1 MPVVR
6 PLLYLLIGSLTS
18 MHAPSPDNATS
29 PDTPVR
35 SRSILRKFVYL
46 FIAWVF
52 LVGLPSFPI
61 VRACLTLPLYC
72 HNPEARGDAAY
83 VMADGYAYL
92 ERLRAA
98 ADLYHM
104 HRVKEIYLL
113 NETESNG
120 YNFVLERSQSK
131 SQSAIDYLKYL
142 GVPPDFVHLVDADA
156 SPLMGSLNEAQAFAA
171 STQDLTGRVVVVT
184 SAPHT
189 RRSLL
194 CFQRSLPAERPVT
207 IYSASLPEDS
217 AELNG
222 PIWQEYLKLLIYYCV
237 A

>member
-1 MPVVR
+1 MHSPPSSKPI
-6 PLLYLLIGSLTS
+6 PLQT
-18 MHAPSPDNATS
+18 PSWS
-29 PDTPVR
+29 
-35 SRSILRKFVYL
+35 SYWLRKSAYL
-46 FIAWVF
+46 FAAWVC

-72 HNPEARGDAAY
+72 HNPGARGDTAY

-113 NETESNG
+113 NETRSHG
-120 YNFVLERSQSK
+120 YNFVLERSQST
-131 SQSAIDYLKYL
+131 SESASNYLKYL
-142 GVPPDFVHLVDADA
+142 GVPPDSVHLVDADA

-171 STQDLTGRVVVVT
+171 NTQDLTGRVVVVT